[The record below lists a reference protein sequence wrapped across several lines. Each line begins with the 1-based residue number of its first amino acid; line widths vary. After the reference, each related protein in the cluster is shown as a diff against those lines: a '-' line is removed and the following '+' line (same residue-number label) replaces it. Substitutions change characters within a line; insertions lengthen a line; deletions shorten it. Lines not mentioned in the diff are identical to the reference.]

1 MRRDSGRRQISRMQ
15 VASQR
20 LSVLFWIMLCAVF
33 AGRSVTVGAQ
43 QDPVGHLQDLL
54 NQVRLNE
61 GLAPLGHSTLLTQAA
76 QRHADDLVALGHMT
90 HEGSDGSTYQQ
101 RIREAR
107 YQAWDDG
114 LTVNEVIWTG
124 LGWADDALIWFYTNP
139 DWAVLTDPKYREVGI
154 GYADDNGI
162 HYFVVT
168 LGARPGVLPIFIN
181 DGFRSTE
188 SPVVALRLT
197 NEETVPLGDIA
208 WIGKAIE
215 IRISNAPDFDG
226 QSWQP
231 WEPLVPWALSSEE
244 PGNYAVYV
252 EFRDG
257 ADRTAIAE
265 ATIRL
270 VAPGESPPTPTPFL
284 NLPSAPAE
292 QAPGAVQPMAES
304 TSALPATAAS
314 PEVEETPPPTAPEP
328 VGGTFTPYPTWT
340 PLPTELPFAPEEQ
353 RTDWPLLLVI
363 LLQGAALLLGAAAF
377 LKRH

>member
-1 MRRDSGRRQISRMQ
+1 M
-15 VASQR
+15 
-20 LSVLFWIMLCAVF
+20 
-33 AGRSVTVGAQ
+33 TVGAQ
-43 QDPVGHLQDLL
+43 EDPVRHLQDLL

-61 GLAPLGHSTLLTQAA
+61 GLAPLRHSTLLTQAA
-76 QRHADDLVALGHMT
+76 QRHADDLVTLGHLT
-90 HEGSDGSTYQQ
+90 HGGSDGSTYHQ

-114 LTVNEVIWTG
+114 LTVNEAIWMG
-124 LGWADDALIWFYTNP
+124 LGSAEDALIWFYTNP

-154 GYADDNGI
+154 GHADDNGV

-168 LGARPGVLPIFIN
+168 LGARPGVLPVFIN
-181 DGFRSTE
+181 DGFGSTD

-197 NEETVPLGDIA
+197 NEEAVPFGDVG
-208 WIGKAIE
+208 WIGNAIE
-215 IRISNAPDFDG
+215 IRISNTPDFDS
-226 QSWQP
+226 QLWQR
-231 WEPLVPWALSSEE
+231 WEPLVPWALSSQE
-244 PGNYAVYV
+244 PGDYAVYV

-257 ADRTAIAE
+257 AGRTAIAE

-284 NLPSAPAE
+284 ELPSAPAE
-292 QAPGAVQPMAES
+292 QTPGAVQPTVEPTPSSPS
-304 TSALPATAAS
+304 TTAS
-314 PEVEETPPPTAPEP
+314 PEAEETPPPTALDPA
-328 VGGTFTPYPTWT
+328 GGTFTPYPTWT
-340 PLPTELPFAPEEQ
+340 PLPTELPLAAEEQ